1 MDNSFSTL
9 TISMRTCQGNITE
22 RYLKHS
28 SFPKKLENLKHLWFK
43 EEILPQVTPH
53 ALEGLSK
60 FIESDY
66 FIENK
71 IDFEITEILVAGF
84 STTGNYEIVPRRING
99 NLEIYGYIYP
109 KN

>member
-9 TISMRTCQGNITE
+9 TITMRTCQGEIAE

-28 SFPKKLENLKHLWFK
+28 FCSEKFEDLKHIWFK
-43 EEILPQVTPH
+43 EEIPPQVNPNV
-53 ALEGLSK
+53 LEGLSK